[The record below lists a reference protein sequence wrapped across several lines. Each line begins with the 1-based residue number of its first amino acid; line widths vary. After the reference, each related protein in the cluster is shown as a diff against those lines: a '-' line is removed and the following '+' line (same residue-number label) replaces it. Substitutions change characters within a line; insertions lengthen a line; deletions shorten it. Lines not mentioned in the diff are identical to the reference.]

1 MASHESGSDGFG
13 FEPKRSIPDGYRRG
27 IWNCDSGVQF
37 PIEQIAIPGV
47 TETQDPLATGRMTA
61 EFPRSEATEQKIM
74 ESATGG

>member
-1 MASHESGSDGFG
+1 
-13 FEPKRSIPDGYRRG
+13 
-27 IWNCDSGVQF
+27 VQF
-37 PIEQIAIPGV
+37 PIERIAIPGF